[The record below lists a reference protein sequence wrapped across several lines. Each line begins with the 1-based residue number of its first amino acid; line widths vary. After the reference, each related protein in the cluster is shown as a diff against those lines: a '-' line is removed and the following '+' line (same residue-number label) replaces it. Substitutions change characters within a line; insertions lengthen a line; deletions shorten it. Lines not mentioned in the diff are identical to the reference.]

1 MTTQQEVISLEMRRC
16 GGSVKALGYN
26 APTMIQFQ
34 NVSKTF
40 KRQRVLDGIDLCI
53 GLGERVALIGSN
65 GAGKT
70 TLIRCLLGEYVHE
83 GEVRIEGRSPR
94 AERTAVLARVGF
106 VPQLPPPLKMP
117 VGQLIEFSAALC
129 GSDTARIAALAERL
143 GLDVDR
149 VHQQPFVK
157 LSGGQKQKILI
168 AIALGRDANLLIMDE
183 PAANLDPEA
192 RKIFFELLAERQ
204 STSTM
209 LISSH
214 RLNEVASLVNRVIE
228 LDLGKVVLD
237 DRVAD
242 DVALTGR
249 LTCRIGVKRREP
261 AFEKALG
268 AWAFLAS
275 ADGLEWRGEVAG
287 PDRLRFLGM
296 TSRYVGLIQDLQWSE
311 TCDPWQDVA

>member
-1 MTTQQEVISLEMRRC
+1 
-16 GGSVKALGYN
+16 
-26 APTMIQFQ
+26 MIHFQ

-40 KRQRVLDGIDLCI
+40 KRNRVLDGIGLDI

-70 TLIRCLLGEYVHE
+70 TLIRCLLGEYTHE
-83 GEVRIEGRSPR
+83 GEVAIDGLAPR
-94 AERTAVLARVGF
+94 THRTEVLATVGF

-117 VGQLIEFSAALC
+117 VGQLIGFAAALC
-129 GSDTARIAALAERL
+129 GSDEKRIADIALRL
-143 GLDVDR
+143 GLDVEKVR
-149 VHQQPFVK
+149 SQPFVK

-168 AIALGRDANLLIMDE
+168 AIALGRDAKLLIMDE

-204 STSTM
+204 DDTTM

-214 RLNEVASLVNRVIE
+214 RLNEVAALVNRVVE
-228 LDLGKVVLD
+228 LDMGRVVLD

-242 DVALTGR
+242 DVSLSGV
-249 LTCRIGVKRREP
+249 LDCRIRVKRSEP
-261 AFEKALG
+261 AFAKALG
-268 AWAFLAS
+268 AWDFRCS
-275 ADGLEWRGEVAG
+275 ADGLEWSGEVAG

-296 TSRYVGLIQDLQWSE
+296 TSRYVALIADLSFSE
-311 TCDPWQDVA
+311 TEKVGLRETAI